1 MMDPARS
8 IRSLWRGQGIT
19 AKFGLALTLLLGL
32 LLVEGVI
39 SFFAMTMLRAAGEG
53 IRARQEIRQIVF
65 EMDGLRER
73 SRRLQRD
80 FFINYPEI
88 GFSKAEQLYFVP
100 AKQTIARVVA
110 LSDRLR
116 ELAADPDT
124 SEALRK
130 RNTDITL
137 YLSTARR
144 FPAIF
149 EDLVGMVTTL
159 AAPGSGLQGQLKA
172 RQAALG
178 ALAAD
183 NPEARSL
190 HREMTLL
197 EHEYWLN
204 RQRPAMQSALNVGF
218 QLGQALEADRR
229 LPAEKKAAAKALL
242 RGYADTARQILDLDV
257 AIRSKLN
264 DLTLQARAADP
275 ISEDLKALATADVEQ
290 AESRIRKA
298 GVVADIT
305 FLGMTLTVLGLALV
319 IARLV
324 HSSIT
329 RRIVELT
336 HSAEALRQGDMSARA
351 SVGGEDEISALATAF
366 NHMADRITD
375 LVANLEAKV
384 GARTA
389 ELTAARDELQAAV
402 SALDEKNRALEVLSR
417 TDRLTGIAN
426 RRRLEEALQAEV
438 LRARRYAKPFSVIL
452 ADVDRFKAVND
463 IFGHQMGD
471 AVLTESA
478 AMLSKGARETDVVG
492 RWGGEEFLLLCPETS
507 LGVGAALAERLRQ
520 NFAEH
525 IFPEVGQITLSFG
538 VTCFQTDDT
547 AQNLM
552 QRADDA
558 LYRAKESGRNRVET
572 N

>member
-1 MMDPARS
+1 MELSGGIKA
-8 IRSLWRGQGIT
+8 LWRGQGIT
-19 AKFGLALTLLLGL
+19 AKFGLALSLLLGL
-32 LLVEGVI
+32 LLVEGII
-39 SFFAMTMLRAAGEG
+39 SFYAMSLSRAAGEG
-53 IRARQEIRQIVF
+53 IRVRQEIRQIVF

-73 SRRLQRD
+73 ARRLQRD

-100 AKQTIARVVA
+100 AKETIGRVVA
-110 LSDRLR
+110 LSDKLR

-130 RNTDITL
+130 RNTDINL

-159 AAPGSGLQGQLKA
+159 AAPGRGLQGQLKA

-178 ALAAD
+178 ALAAES
-183 NPEARSL
+183 PEARPL
-190 HREMTLL
+190 HREMALL

-204 RQRPAMQSALNVGF
+204 RQRPAMQSALNMGF
-218 QLGQALEADRR
+218 QLGKALDADHR
-229 LPAEKKAAAKALL
+229 LSADKKAAARALL
-242 RGYADTARQILDLDV
+242 REYGETARQILELDV

-264 DLTLQARAADP
+264 DLALQARAADP
-275 ISEDLKALATADVEQ
+275 ISEDLKTLATADVEQ
-290 AESRIRKA
+290 ATARIRRA
-298 GVVADIT
+298 GIVADAT
-305 FLGMTLTVLGLALV
+305 FLGMTFTALGLALV

-329 RRIVELT
+329 RRIVDLT
-336 HSAEALRQGDMSARA
+336 RSAEALRQGDMSARA
-351 SVGGEDEISALATAF
+351 QVAGEDEISALGTAF

-402 SALDEKNRALEVLSR
+402 GALDEKNRALEVLSR
-417 TDRLTGIAN
+417 TDRLTGIGN
-426 RRRLEEALQAEV
+426 RRWLEEALQAEV
-438 LRARRYAKPFSVIL
+438 LRARRYAKPFSVIM
-452 ADVDRFKAVND
+452 ADVDRFKSVND

-471 AVLTESA
+471 AVLIEAA

-525 IFPEVGQITLSFG
+525 IFPEVGQITVSFG
-538 VTCFQTDDT
+538 VTCYQSDDS
-547 AQNLM
+547 AQGLVL
-552 QRADDA
+552 RADEA
-558 LYRAKESGRNRVET
+558 LYKAKESGRNRVET
-572 N
+572 A